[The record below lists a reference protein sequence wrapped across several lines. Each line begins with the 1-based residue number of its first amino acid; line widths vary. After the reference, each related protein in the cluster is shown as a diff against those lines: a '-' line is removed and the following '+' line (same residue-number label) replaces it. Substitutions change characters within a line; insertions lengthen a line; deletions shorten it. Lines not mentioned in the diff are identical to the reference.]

1 MRRWLGVGH
10 LHGGSDGA
18 RAGPGWLAGRPW
30 RLKRLA
36 DGPWQPRTA
45 RKQATAA
52 QMAPTGRSW
61 QLRRRSRAAVSR
73 SCTFFLQTAISKRRG
88 HADLPG
94 KPGPGN
100 RMNVQRR
107 PSCTFILSPDA
118 PQGEKTLEPRHRP
131 HQDPRMNVQH
141 DPTPPAGTTT
151 SHRRPPPTPT
161 RPTRQLNPEAN
172 TLRPDPYRTTQ
183 PTGTPT
189 RRPTL
194 IAHLRPHPHNQTPYP
209 DHATGGH
216 LMRPGRRRPSRQGR
230 PARPPRGTFCAQGNR
245 LRRKQPEFV
254 TFCAKRHPV
263 HKTSSH
269 TALTRATRSPDPR
282 KQTLPRPHQE
292 G

>member
-1 MRRWLGVGH
+1 MGHPATREGGLSPTPESVGAHTMRRWLGVGH

-107 PSCTFILSPDA
+107 PSCTFILSPDT

-141 DPTPPAGTTT
+141 GPAPPAGITT
-151 SHRRPPPTPT
+151 SHRCPRPHTTCTPPEPGSKHPAPRPLQNDTTSRHPDETDPDGPPPPPTT
-161 RPTRQLNPEAN
+161 RPL
-172 TLRPDPYRTTQ
+172 
-183 PTGTPT
+183 
-189 RRPTL
+189 
-194 IAHLRPHPHNQTPYP
+194 
-209 DHATGGH
+209 
-216 LMRPGRRRPSRQGR
+216 
-230 PARPPRGTFCAQGNR
+230 
-245 LRRKQPEFV
+245 
-254 TFCAKRHPV
+254 
-263 HKTSSH
+263 
-269 TALTRATRSPDPR
+269 ALTTPQEATS
-282 KQTLPRPHQE
+282 
-292 G
+292 